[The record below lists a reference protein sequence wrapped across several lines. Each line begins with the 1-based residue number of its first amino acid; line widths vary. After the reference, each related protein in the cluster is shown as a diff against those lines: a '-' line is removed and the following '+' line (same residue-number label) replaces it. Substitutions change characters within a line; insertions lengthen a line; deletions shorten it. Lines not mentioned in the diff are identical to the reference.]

1 MGCSNSKSEVASAL
15 AAEAAAKKVQGR
27 CVGQRRELDCTRR
40 KQSMMLHN
48 LVHEEFRRTIDEVY
62 DLQTGRPLGAGS
74 FGTVYDL
81 QTGRPL
87 GAGSFG
93 TVRAVTHRSSGKEFA
108 LKTVEIKGL
117 KDEAHFA
124 LFMNEVEIMKKLDH
138 PSVARLQE
146 VYHSPDY
153 VFMVM
158 DLYAGGDLVDRQ
170 RIRTEQDAAAVVKD
184 IVDGIRYCHEH
195 NIAHRDLKLENILY
209 EHSGPDAG
217 IKIVD
222 FGLGTTGTQAQMM
235 RDIVGT
241 IFVHEREHVVERCCR
256 WSIGII
262 TYTLMVGRF
271 PFMAESL
278 QMLQHM
284 IKTKD
289 VDMDTEDWEVA
300 SPDCKDF
307 IARLLVKDPSRR
319 MTAKEAQA
327 HPWLQLKRSRASMHF
342 QPLSSDVAAR
352 LKSFKDQSVLK
363 PLSSDVAARLKSF
376 KDQSVLK
383 RVALEIVARTLEPT
397 QICGLEAEFRK
408 ADKEG
413 TGELSLETFRKVMR
427 ESALLRD
434 KDIDQIF
441 KSLDVGCCGTVHF
454 TGFMAAGLKWQKL
467 DEQRLRLA
475 FDRLDHN
482 NCGYITLENLQF
494 TVGSDLSDEQ
504 MREAI
509 AEFDHDKDGKLLVLS
524 VASAACT
531 AHRIHAIPM
540 SPELQIGFPEFCA
553 GMRKSGADLG
563 VLSTATIT
571 SRSMAAMSRMVS
583 TQTLKRI
590 AQGMGDPVS
599 DDEEV
604 YAGGDSGDMYFY
616 EDDETDVGGVESNGN
631 KGRRFTDAQSN
642 ERGSQSERHIHGSG
656 SHHQQHHQEPPRANL
671 TISAQNVHFDPALQ
685 AAANSIFMRRATS
698 ETGKDLNTSLH
709 KKKVLHKRSASK
721 VKREAKAKA
730 DALAA
735 AAEAA
740 KASREAAAHHPQ
752 VDKLPTI
759 LDETFFSSHKS
770 PTGASGKAL
779 SPTSDT
785 DTATVPESA
794 A

>member
-1 MGCSNSKSEVASAL
+1 MHAPSAHAIHFDIYRLVGCCS
-15 AAEAAAKKVQGR
+15 
-27 CVGQRRELDCTRR
+27 C
-40 KQSMMLHN
+40 ML
-48 LVHEEFRRTIDEVY
+48 TD
-62 DLQTGRPLGAGS
+62 A
-74 FGTVYDL
+74 
-81 QTGRPL
+81 
-87 GAGSFG
+87 
-93 TVRAVTHRSSGKEFA
+93 
-108 LKTVEIKGL
+108 
-117 KDEAHFA
+117 
-124 LFMNEVEIMKKLDH
+124 
-138 PSVARLQE
+138 PS
-146 VYHSPDY
+146 
-153 VFMVM
+153 
-158 DLYAGGDLVDRQ
+158 
-170 RIRTEQDAAAVVKD
+170 
-184 IVDGIRYCHEH
+184 
-195 NIAHRDLKLENILY
+195 
-209 EHSGPDAG
+209 
-217 IKIVD
+217 
-222 FGLGTTGTQAQMM
+222 
-235 RDIVGT
+235 
-241 IFVHEREHVVERCCR
+241 
-256 WSIGII
+256 
-262 TYTLMVGRF
+262 
-271 PFMAESL
+271 
-278 QMLQHM
+278 
-284 IKTKD
+284 
-289 VDMDTEDWEVA
+289 
-300 SPDCKDF
+300 
-307 IARLLVKDPSRR
+307 
-319 MTAKEAQA
+319 
-327 HPWLQLKRSRASMHF
+327 
-342 QPLSSDVAAR
+342 
-352 LKSFKDQSVLK
+352 
-363 PLSSDVAARLKSF
+363 
-376 KDQSVLK
+376 
-383 RVALEIVARTLEPT
+383 
-397 QICGLEAEFRK
+397 CGNRK

-509 AEFDHDKDGKLLVLS
+509 AEFDHDKDGK
-524 VASAACT
+524 
-531 AHRIHAIPM
+531 
-540 SPELQIGFPEFCA
+540 IGFPEFCA

-590 AQGMGDPVS
+590 AQGMGEPVS

-616 EDDETDVGGVESNGN
+616 EDDETDVGGVKSNGN

-685 AAANSIFMRRATS
+685 AAANNIFMRRATS